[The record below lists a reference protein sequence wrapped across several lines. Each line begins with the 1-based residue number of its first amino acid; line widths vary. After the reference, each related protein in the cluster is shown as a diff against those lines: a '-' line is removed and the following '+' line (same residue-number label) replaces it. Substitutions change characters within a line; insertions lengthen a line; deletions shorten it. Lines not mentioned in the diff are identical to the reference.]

1 MDSFS
6 TQKTLL
12 YYEFVAKYQNSGSE
26 RTPQCAVES
35 CEVGRI
41 PGVSGMS
48 ENIADVGFPAGL
60 GAQHLTN
67 VLVEKC
73 TVLTKLR
80 EDLDWFK
87 SCAVYL

>member
-1 MDSFS
+1 M
-6 TQKTLL
+6 
-12 YYEFVAKYQNSGSE
+12 
-26 RTPQCAVES
+26 
-35 CEVGRI
+35 GRI